1 MYKFRVR
8 GDRWSGE
15 RERERKRERE
25 RERFWDS
32 LNQTK
37 ECGEGKRGGRKE
49 FSDVVEDAEN

>member
-1 MYKFRVR
+1 M
-8 GDRWSGE
+8 E
-15 RERERKRERE
+15 REKERERERE